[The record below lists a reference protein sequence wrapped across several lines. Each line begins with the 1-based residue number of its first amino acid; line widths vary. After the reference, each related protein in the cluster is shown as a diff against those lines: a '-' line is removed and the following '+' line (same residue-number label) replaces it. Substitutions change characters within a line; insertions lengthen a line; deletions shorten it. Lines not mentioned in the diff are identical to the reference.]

1 MKKALVAIL
10 LIVIGLNFFKKEM
23 VFYTPV
29 KIPTSLM
36 SMTIPPFGIF
46 IEKKYKNEGNGS
58 GSLLQHEKKHWA
70 QYKRMGLIK
79 FYFQY
84 SKEFIKYGRYAGPME
99 KEARG
104 EIKIK

>member
-1 MKKALVAIL
+1 MKKIFAAIL
-10 LIVIGLNFFKKEM
+10 VLVIGLNFLKKEM
-23 VFYTPV
+23 VFYTPF

-36 SMTIPPFGIF
+36 AMTIPPFGIF
-46 IEKKYKNEGNGS
+46 IENKYKNEGNGS
-58 GSLLQHEKKHWA
+58 RSILQHEKKHWA

-84 SKEFIKYGRYAGPME
+84 AKEFVKYGRYNAPME

-104 EIKIK
+104 QIKIK